1 MERYYHYTS
10 ISTLY
15 KMLDKSIVKDESTG
29 VLYLQL
35 YASHISTLNDTSERN
50 LFILPFME
58 KVKEYAAT
66 QKTALTRE
74 QEEELR
80 KMCFSDAYVI
90 SLSDSND
97 DLGMWRGYGGN
108 GSGVC
113 LELDFS
119 QVTRYYNG
127 NESNQY
133 IMEDKYDIKKCEYKL
148 PQEIK
153 MDIQS
158 DTALIQKTYQCL
170 QNYNEN
176 NNENTI
182 KRAGI
187 IKQITEKAM
196 LCKHKA
202 YEAEKEWRFIQYEGI
217 PLFHENGEPIRKSYV
232 IKSIPLCA
240 ITSVMIGP
248 CIRNSRAIICLEQYL
263 RVKLGKGTQI
273 AYSQIP
279 YRG

>member
-15 KMLDKSIVKDESTG
+15 EMLDKSIVKDESTG
-29 VLYLQL
+29 ALYLQL
-35 YASHISTLNDTSERN
+35 HASHISTLNDTSERN
-50 LFILPFME
+50 LFILPFMN

-66 QKTALTRE
+66 QNTALTPE

-80 KMCFSDAYVI
+80 KMCFGDVYVI
-90 SLSDSND
+90 SLSKSSD

-119 QVTRYYNG
+119 QVKRYYKG

-133 IMEDKYDIKKCEYKL
+133 IMEDMYDIKKCEYKL

-153 MDIQS
+153 MEIES
-158 DTALIQKTYQCL
+158 DTDLTQKTYQCL
-170 QNYNEN
+170 QICNEN
-176 NNENTI
+176 NDENTI

-187 IKQITEKAM
+187 IKQITDKAL

-202 YEAEKEWRFIQYEGI
+202 YESEKESRFIQYGGM
-217 PLFHENGEPIRKSYV
+217 PLFYENGGPIRKSYV